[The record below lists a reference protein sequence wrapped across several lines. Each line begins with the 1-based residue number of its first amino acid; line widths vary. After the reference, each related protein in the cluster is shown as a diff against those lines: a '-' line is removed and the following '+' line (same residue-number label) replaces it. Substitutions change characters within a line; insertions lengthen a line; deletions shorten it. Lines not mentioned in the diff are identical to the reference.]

1 MSSSFSRYLHL
12 ILDLLQYIGFL
23 KLRVSTSSNQPLT
36 PESDVTV
43 ISATLGDEKNYIN
56 TVRSWLRCDPT
67 AINIVTVE
75 KAVNR
80 MEALVK
86 KLDDNRVDLY
96 SVKSPDIR
104 RQLVVGMQNT
114 FTKLVVLVDDDSK
127 WSPQTLSCLTYAFA
141 EPSVGGANTTQYVLP
156 RSKDFTMWESFG
168 ALNLVRRNILHSAL
182 AYFNNGQVLNLSGRT
197 VAYRTSII
205 KNDEFFHA
213 FLNDYWRGRYLIR
226 TGDDSFITSWIIRRG
241 WNTAFLNQPN
251 SAIFTTVND
260 DLTYTNQVL
269 RWSRDTARH
278 YLRDLGFAF
287 EANECR
293 FYTRSFLNWT
303 SNYATDFAV
312 LGELHFL
319 FAVFILKLYGL
330 QSTKLDVL
338 R

>member
-1 MSSSFSRYLHL
+1 M
-12 ILDLLQYIGFL
+12 
-23 KLRVSTSSNQPLT
+23 
-36 PESDVTV
+36 PENDVTV
-43 ISATLGDEKNYIN
+43 ISATLGDEKNYVN
-56 TVRSWLRCDPT
+56 TVRSWLKCNPK

-75 KAVNR
+75 KAVSR
-80 MEALVK
+80 VKALVK
-86 KLDDNRVDLY
+86 KIDDNRVTLY
-96 SVKSPDIR
+96 AVESPDIR
-104 RQLVVGMQNT
+104 RQLTVGIQHT

-127 WSPQTLSCLTYAFA
+127 WSPQTLSYLTSAFA
-141 EPSVGGANTTQYVLP
+141 ESSIGGANTMQYVRP

-213 FLNDYWRGRYLIR
+213 FLNDFWRGRHLIR
-226 TGDDSFITSWIIRRG
+226 TGDDSFITSWIIRHG
-241 WNTAFLNQPN
+241 WDTAFLNQPN

-260 DLTYTNQVL
+260 DLTYLKQVL

-287 EANECR
+287 KANERR
-293 FYTRSFLNWT
+293 FYTRSFLNWI

-319 FAVFILKLYGL
+319 FAVFILKFCGL
-330 QSTKLDVL
+330 QSTRLDVL